1 LDESV
6 LLKKICPWYHF
17 GVSAPNSFNSVPCI
31 FPCTSSVIDSIWFL
45 NVSNIIAL
53 PTLLKRSNINLFLF
67 NSVDSATIL
76 ETMRNE
82 IETVI
87 SDVNG
92 KIAGH
97 TVITGALPP
106 KW

>member
-1 LDESV
+1 
-6 LLKKICPWYHF
+6 
-17 GVSAPNSFNSVPCI
+17 
-31 FPCTSSVIDSIWFL
+31 
-45 NVSNIIAL
+45 
-53 PTLLKRSNINLFLF
+53 
-67 NSVDSATIL
+67 
-76 ETMRNE
+76 MRNE

-106 KW
+106 K